1 MLSTVGYESLD
12 AFADDVVPSNIR
24 IDEKIVSSQSGML
37 PFSESEMLRRA
48 TELSEDNEVFRS
60 FIGMGMLPS
69 TTSQTDASQ
78 TDCLFKSMQVITKPL
93 YLLSSC
99 ASRSHG
105 WVSCEHVL
113 SY

>member
-37 PFSESEMLRRA
+37 PFS
-48 TELSEDNEVFRS
+48 ELSEDNEVFRS